1 MIKVDFNKM
10 RFPMIFVIA
19 NPSAKILKVNREQA
33 INFEPEMFEEYCA
46 TCEELSPGEPYRGYV
61 ILDGNENFNL
71 YHAYPGI
78 RVLYLDGALAPVENC
93 QEIVAAYL
101 KMFPDSELK
110 FIRESREDVGYLN
123 RFPELRLYTIE
134 ELMNIPPNRKEVIF
148 YLPTK
153 HQGFEGTCHYVETF
167 QLQRLEKTVL
177 DTNIEVQFDP
187 RLKLK
192 NEDAVSLQKAMRN
205 AMLSNVPTPLQLA
218 PDEICLLNIFIGPY
232 LFRDFFE

>member
-61 ILDGNENFNL
+61 ILNGENDFT
-71 YHAYPGI
+71 YFTYPGI
-78 RVLYLDGALAPVENC
+78 RVLYLDGALTPAQSY
-93 QEIVAAYL
+93 QEIIAAYL
-101 KMFPDSELK
+101 EEFPDSERK
-110 FIRESREDVGYLN
+110 EIRESHHDSGYLK
-123 RFPELRLYTIE
+123 RFPDVLIE
-134 ELMNIPPNRKEVIF
+134 DMMNMPQSRKEVIF

-153 HQGFEGTCHYVETF
+153 HQGFNGTCCYVETF

-205 AMLSNVPTPLQLA
+205 AMLSNVPTPLNLS
-218 PDEICLLNIFIGPY
+218 PEEIRILNTYIGPY

>member
-19 NPSAKILKVNREQA
+19 NPQAKILKVNREQA

-61 ILDGNENFNL
+61 ILDGKNDFTW
-71 YHAYPGI
+71 YFASYPGI
-78 RVLYLDGALAPVENC
+78 RVLYLDGALTPAQSY
-93 QEIVAAYL
+93 QEIIAAYL
-101 KMFPDSELK
+101 KKFPDSERK
-110 FIRESREDVGYLN
+110 EICESHHDSGYLK
-123 RFPELRLYTIE
+123 RFPDVLIKDM
-134 ELMNIPPNRKEVIF
+134 MNMPQSQREVIF

-153 HQGFEGTCHYVETF
+153 CQGFEGTCHYVETF
-167 QLQRLEKTVL
+167 QLARL
-177 DTNIEVQFDP
+177 NIAVSDSNVSVRYNPDLILKKEV
-187 RLKLK
+187 
-192 NEDAVSLQKAMRN
+192 AVSLQKTMRQ
-205 AMLSNVPTPLQLA
+205 AMLSDVSTPLQLA